1 MEVQALSPGL
11 RKARGFCGRGAAAPP
26 CLERRGL
33 ALALAALGACASA
46 GRVPGTSTSGSSAPA
61 RPRARASQSVEAPFK
76 L

>member
-11 RKARGFCGRGAAAPP
+11 RKARGFCGRGTAAPP
-26 CLERRGL
+26 CLERRG
-33 ALALAALGACASA
+33 LALAALGACASA

-61 RPRARASQSVEAPFK
+61 RPRAQASQSVEAPFK